1 MECTRDCVLLAG
13 ACPKEKSAPDPEA
26 GADVSAGLAEKLNDG
41 VGPVDPV
48 EVAAVELLVAEKEK
62 VLPPADVEGAV
73 DALAWPKENDGA
85 GAGAELAVSAEAPAL
100 KLNAGVGPVEAVDD
114 FSELAPPKEKDAEPS
129 DFVVDGSET
138 GFAAPREKV
147 GSGRVSADE
156 ALVSAVFGRP
166 PNENAGAELAGFVA
180 DVVAAVGTARLGPVA
195 VDAGTLFLSL
205 KPPKLGTG
213 SDLAESVFSLL
224 TPPVRLNVTVLF
236 LVEAPSA
243 VLDTSAVDVGEEIV
257 PIENGVAVVE
267 VTDDNVAESVVVVAV
282 LSLSAEVLLLRPNAS
297 PPLPES

>member
-48 EVAAVELLVAEKEK
+48 EEAAVELLVAEKEK
-62 VLPPADVEGAV
+62 VLLPADAEGAV

-85 GAGAELAVSAEAPAL
+85 EAELEVSAEAPAL

-114 FSELAPPKEKDAEPS
+114 FSELAPPKEKAAEPS
-129 DFVVDGSET
+129 DLVVDGSET
-138 GFAAPREKV
+138 GLAAPRENV

-166 PNENAGAELAGFVA
+166 PNENAGAELAAVVA
-180 DVVAAVGTARLGPVA
+180 DVVAAVGTVRLGPVA
-195 VDAGTLFLSL
+195 VDAGTLFLSP

-224 TPPVRLNVTVLF
+224 SPPVRLNVTVLF

-267 VTDDNVAESVVVVAV
+267 VTDDNVAESVVVVVAV

>member
-1 MECTRDCVLLAG
+1 MLAG

-48 EVAAVELLVAEKEK
+48 EDAAVELLVAEKEK
-62 VLPPADVEGAV
+62 VLLPADAEGAV

-85 GAGAELAVSAEAPAL
+85 EAELEVSAEAPAL

-114 FSELAPPKEKDAEPS
+114 FSELAPPKEKAAEPS
-129 DFVVDGSET
+129 DLVVDGSET
-138 GFAAPREKV
+138 GLAAPREKV

-166 PNENAGAELAGFVA
+166 PNENAGVELAAVVA

-195 VDAGTLFLSL
+195 VDAGTLFLSP

-224 TPPVRLNVTVLF
+224 SPPVRLNVTVLF

-267 VTDDNVAESVVVVAV
+267 VTDDNVAESVVVVVAV